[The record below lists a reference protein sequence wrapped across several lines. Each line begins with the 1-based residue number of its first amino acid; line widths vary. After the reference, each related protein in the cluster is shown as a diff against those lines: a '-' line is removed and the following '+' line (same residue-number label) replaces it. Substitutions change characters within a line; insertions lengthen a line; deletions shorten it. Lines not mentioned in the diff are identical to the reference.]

1 MRLFAHITTLKPIV
15 SPNNLSF
22 ISYCSWCYK
31 WIIENNVIMLVL
43 YWLKVSFN
51 WSKKEYII
59 LIIRLSL
66 YDIYLIFYL
75 NGYTILGQLKGVAH
89 NFLLHRG
96 LWSKL
101 YGTISAPFSL
111 LGEFSIYL
119 HKHWEV
125 IHVCLLC
132 VR

>member
-22 ISYCSWCYK
+22 ISHCSWCYRY
-31 WIIENNVIMLVL
+31 IFRNNVIIPVL
-43 YWLKVSFN
+43 YFLKESFE
-51 WSKKEYII
+51 KKEYSFF
-59 LIIRLSL
+59 IRLLL
-66 YDIYLIFYL
+66 YDIQLIFYL
-75 NGYTILGQLKGVAH
+75 NGYTVSGRLKGVAH

>member
-31 WIIENNVIMLVL
+31 CIIENNVMMLVL
-43 YWLKVSFN
+43 YCLQASFN
-51 WSKKEYII
+51 KEEYSN
-59 LIIRLSL
+59 IIRSPL